1 MTVHQRPQVQHSPA
15 IDPARLDRLA
25 EVAIRV
31 GLNLQPGQDLFLTA
45 PLAALPLVRRIA
57 EHAYRAGA
65 GIVTPMFSDEEM
77 TLARYRY
84 AADASFDKAPA
95 WLYKGVAE
103 AFSANT
109 ARLAIVGDN
118 PMLLANEDPAKVGR
132 ASKANSLAYQP
143 ALEKIAGFDIN
154 WNILAYPSAAWAKQ
168 VFPGDAEDVA
178 VGKLAEAIFSASRID
193 QADPVDSVASETV
206 EETAEPLEEVQPETV
221 EAEPVEQEVAQPVT
235 AEAPEPAID
244 DVVRDDPVE
253 QEELAEVPPD
263 PVEVPLP
270 EVAMAVPQPRP
281 RPAPVKERDPVE
293 KPVEKKPARKPPPS
307 AAARKP
313 AEAAPRT
320 AAPAPA
326 PGTSAGRSVS
336 PARWQARVNA
346 HLNRYKRFPAG
357 VRTGGMAV
365 VQFTIN
371 PSGTVTSASLARS
384 SGDGALDS
392 AALAL
397 VQRASP
403 IPAPPPEIARASMR
417 LTVPI
422 EFSRR

>member
-1 MTVHQRPQVQHSPA
+1 MTMAAPY
-15 IDPARLDRLA
+15 A
-25 EVAIRV
+25 EKVP
-31 GLNLQPGQDLFLTA
+31 PGFGWRD
-45 PLAALPLVRRIA
+45 AALWSGAAALVVA
-57 EHAYRAGA
+57 AHA
-65 GIVTPMFSDEEM
+65 
-77 TLARYRY
+77 
-84 AADASFDKAPA
+84 
-95 WLYKGVAE
+95 
-103 AFSANT
+103 
-109 ARLAIVGDN
+109 
-118 PMLLANEDPAKVGR
+118 
-132 ASKANSLAYQP
+132 
-143 ALEKIAGFDIN
+143 
-154 WNILAYPSAAWAKQ
+154 
-168 VFPGDAEDVA
+168 A
-178 VGKLAEAIFSASRID
+178 VGWYAYSRAPEPFASDPPASAVMIDLAPMAVAPEAVPLD

-206 EETAEPLEEVQPETV
+206 EETAKPLEEVQPETV

-397 VQRASP
+397 VKRASP